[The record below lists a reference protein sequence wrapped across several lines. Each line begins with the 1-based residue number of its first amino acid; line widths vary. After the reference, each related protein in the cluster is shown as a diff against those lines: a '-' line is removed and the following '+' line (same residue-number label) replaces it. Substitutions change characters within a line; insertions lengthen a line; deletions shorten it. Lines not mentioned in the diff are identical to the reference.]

1 MNPLLVILCEAWKNP
16 SGFIGVCVA
25 QHEVFR
31 MRSIK
36 SFVLRQGRM
45 TDRQK
50 IAIEKYWPVY
60 GLESK
65 NGPLRVEKIFQ
76 RSAPIFLEIGF
87 GMGTSLAIMAQQH
100 PENNYIGVEV
110 HKPGVGSLLDL
121 CHEAQLTNVRVFNE
135 DVNSVLA
142 EAIPDKALQGI
153 LIFFPDPW
161 PKQKHRKRRL
171 VQVEFVKKLLP
182 KLQRGGF
189 IHLATDWQDYAEH
202 MQKVMVQIPELSEV
216 APGARPS
223 TKFEQRGERLGHG
236 IWDLMF
242 TKL

>member
-1 MNPLLVILCEAWKNP
+1 
-16 SGFIGVCVA
+16 
-25 QHEVFR
+25 

-50 IAIEKYWPVY
+50 SAMENYWSQY
-60 GLESK
+60 GLDSK
-65 NGPLRVEKIFQ
+65 NGLLNFASTFERE
-76 RSAPIFLEIGF
+76 APTILEIGF
-87 GMGTSLAIMAQQH
+87 GMGNSLAAMAQQH

-135 DVNSVLA
+135 DVNLVLA
-142 EAIPDKALQGI
+142 EAIPNDSLQGI

-161 PKQKHRKRRL
+161 PKQKHKKRRL
-171 VQVEFVKKLLP
+171 VQVEFVKQLVP
-182 KLQRGGF
+182 KLRQGGF
-189 IHLATDWQDYAEH
+189 IHLATDWQDYAEQ
-202 MQKVMVQIPELSEV
+202 MQRVMAQVAELMGE
-216 APGARPS
+216 ANANARPR

>member
-1 MNPLLVILCEAWKNP
+1 
-16 SGFIGVCVA
+16 
-25 QHEVFR
+25 

-50 IAIEKYWPVY
+50 LAMEKYWPEY
-60 GLESK
+60 GLRSQ
-65 NGPLRVEKIFQ
+65 NGLLALPLIFQ
-76 RSAPIFLEIGF
+76 RSAPTFLEIGF
-87 GMGTSLAIMAQQH
+87 GMGNSLAMMAEEH

-121 CHEAQLTNVRVFNE
+121 CHQAQLTNVRVFNE
-135 DVNSVLA
+135 DVNLVLA
-142 EAIPDKALQGI
+142 QALPDDVLAGI
-153 LIFFPDPW
+153 YIFFPDPW
-161 PKQKHRKRRL
+161 PKQRHRKRRL
-171 VQVEFVKKLLP
+171 VQVEFIQKLLP
-182 KLQRGGF
+182 KLKQGGF
-189 IHLATDWQDYAEH
+189 IHLATDWQDYAEQ
-202 MQKVMVQIPELSEV
+202 MQKVMAQVPELASQAAHGE
-216 APGARPS
+216 RPR

>member
-1 MNPLLVILCEAWKNP
+1 
-16 SGFIGVCVA
+16 
-25 QHEVFR
+25 

-50 IAIEKYWPVY
+50 LALEQHWPVC

-65 NGPLRVEKIFQ
+65 NGLLALPEVFQ
-76 RSAPIFLEIGF
+76 RKAATFLEIGF

-100 PENNYIGVEV
+100 PEHNYIGVEV

-121 CHEAQLTNVRVFNE
+121 CQEKQLTNIRVFNE
-135 DVNSVLA
+135 DVNTVLA
-142 EAIPDKALQGI
+142 EAIPDDSLQGVF
-153 LIFFPDPW
+153 IFFPDPW
-161 PKQKHRKRRL
+161 PKQKHKKRRL
-171 VQVEFVKKLLP
+171 VQVEFIKKILP
-182 KLQRGGF
+182 KLQCGGF

-202 MQKVMVQIPELSEV
+202 MQKVMAQIPELNAV